1 MIVLKL
7 KVGDRVRNINKMSKR
22 RGCQGVVHDVS
33 YHGTPSLDASARE
46 YHVVYDNGMMQSYDA
61 HRAHIYLELIAGSQ
75 TPTQLDY
82 GTAYRDASLMTPDS
96 RSTMLRAIC
105 DVSGLQRPGKRKV
118 LRRERVNV
126 ITGKTQSEMVRE
138 LGPARGVIEF
148 NTRAT
153 GRSTGQALHAIGSAM
168 TNPGKEIPISGID
181 HFLESEAHLRERGR
195 VNRHQV
201 DQHFRALVQ
210 ALVGDMKGFSFT
222 PTHITFNPIV
232 TEEVYVE

>member
-1 MIVLKL
+1 MTVLKL
-7 KVGDRVRNINKMSKR
+7 KVGDRVRNVNKISRR

-33 YHGTPSLDASARE
+33 YHTDPGLSARE
-46 YHVVYDNGMMQSYDA
+46 YHVIYDNGTEQSYNA
-61 HRAHIYLELIAGSQ
+61 HSAHLYLELIAGSQ
-75 TPTQLDY
+75 TPSNLDY
-82 GTAYRDASLMTPDS
+82 ATAYRDASLMTPDS

-105 DVSGLQRPGKRKV
+105 DISGLQRPGKRKV

-138 LGPARGVIEF
+138 LGPARGVVEF

-168 TNPGKEIPISGID
+168 INPGTEIRISGVD
-181 HFLESEAHLRERGR
+181 HFLESDKHRSERGC

-210 ALVGDMKGFSFT
+210 SLVGNMKGFSFT
-222 PTHITFNPIV
+222 ATHITFNPIV